1 MHTVRRILT
10 NNNKKKKKSEFSQQ
24 LVIVSWAVTIIW
36 ISLSFVLA
44 FLGRDTNSEVTVA
57 LVTESFGVTVAYYAY
72 QAILKTSRNK
82 YGIDHNGI
90 PFKIS
95 QKLGN
100 IMGYNAGQG
109 YDTYNQGYNTFDND
123 QEGVG

>member
-1 MHTVRRILT
+1 MHIIRRILT
-10 NNNKKKKKSEFSQQ
+10 NNNNNNKKKSEFSQG
-24 LVIVSWAVTIIW
+24 IVVTSWIVTIIW

-44 FLGRDTNSEVTVA
+44 FLDKSTNSDVTVA

-82 YGIDHNGI
+82 YGVDHNGI

-95 QKLGN
+95 QKLN
-100 IMGYNAGQG
+100 QYNS
-109 YDTYNQGYNTFDND
+109 GYNTNLESNIDYN
-123 QEGVG
+123 GVG

>member
-1 MHTVRRILT
+1 MHIVRRRLT
-10 NNNKKKKKSEFSQQ
+10 NNNNNNKKKSEFSQQ

-72 QAILKTSRNK
+72 QAILKTNRNK
-82 YGIDHNGI
+82 HGIDHNGI
-90 PFKIS
+90 PFRIS
-95 QKLGN
+95 QKLGG
-100 IMGYNAGQG
+100 IMGYN
-109 YDTYNQGYNTFDND
+109 TNQEYNTFDNNQD
-123 QEGVG
+123 SVG